1 MSVDYT
7 TVGLIANC
15 KRRASLPAGS
25 GFTDNDFLQVLSEQL
40 RNYIPAFLKGIRE
53 EFIIAELE
61 ISVTSATVPIP
72 ERACGAALRTIAW
85 KLSDGTRRNLPRI
98 EPERRND
105 FGPTGNEPLGYMFQ
119 GNNVILLPAVT
130 AGTLVVSYQQRP
142 GQLVLPTSC
151 GLVAQLDDAYT
162 LSFASLPANFTDA
175 RVYDIVDP
183 RANFKLFG
191 MDLAVNSA
199 TATTLEFTNPVPAGV
214 FEGCYVCLAQETPIP
229 QTPPEVH
236 DLLAQAAAW
245 EIATSTGSTRKDAI
259 REALKELRAQVTTLL
274 SPRSDGS
281 ARVVVTRSRL
291 GRMWR

>member
-15 KRRASLPAGS
+15 KRRASLPS
-25 GFTDNDFLQVLSEQL
+25 GTGLTDNDFLQVLSEQL

-53 EFIIAELE
+53 EFIIAQLS
-61 ISVTSATVPIP
+61 IAVTSATVPIP

-85 KLSDGTRRNLPRI
+85 TQSDGSLRNLARV
-98 EPERRND
+98 EPERRNEY
-105 FGPTGNEPLGYMFQ
+105 GQTGSEPRGYMFQ

-130 AGTLVVSYQQRP
+130 SGTLVVSYQQRP

-151 GLVAQLDDAYT
+151 AVVTSIDDAYT
-162 LSFASLPANFTDA
+162 LSFDSLPADFTDA
-175 RVYDIVDP
+175 RVYDMLDP
-183 RANFKLFG
+183 RPNFKLLG
-191 MDLAVNSA
+191 MDIAVNGIA
-199 TATTLEFTNPVPAGV
+199 GNQVTFTGTIPTGV
-214 FEGCYVCLAQETPIP
+214 FEGCYLCLAQETPIP
-229 QTPPEVH
+229 QVPPEVH

-259 REALKELRAQVTTLL
+259 RDALKELRAQVTMLM

-281 ARVVVTRSRL
+281 ARVVVSRSRL
-291 GRMWR
+291 GRRWW